1 MRELTK
7 EERIMFT
14 KFYIYNERLKELG
27 YESDRS
33 KRREKFEELKSDYL
47 EEYNQLYNNEN
58 IENRDIML
66 KAYEEILLALG
77 FTDLDLDKTKI
88 KR

>member
-33 KRREKFEELKSDYL
+33 KRREKFETLKQDYL
-47 EEYNQLYNNEN
+47 DEYNQVYNNEN